1 MRMMFKLKESRDE
14 WLDKLSKVAKAI
26 ARAREIDDDDVC
38 DVEIQVRLEG
48 SLSTIKNHEALKAG
62 VIRDIALSVGGL
74 IDKISVAALYADLSD
89 LEAATEKTAN
99 HKANTFIFRHEIR
112 ERGAILMHLVLQR
125 GVCGAGVSPLVIAQV
140 LVGRE
145 RGREREGG
153 TEGGMGGGG
162 GRAGGR
168 GVLVAEDELGFGE
181 CLHQFVDIFIVNQQQ
196 NDIYKSL
203 TEV

>member
-14 WLDKLSKVAKAI
+14 WLDKLSKAAKAI

-38 DVEIQVRLEG
+38 DIEIQVRLEG

-74 IDKISVAALYADLSD
+74 IDKISVATLYADLSD
-89 LEAATEKTAN
+89 MEAPTEKTAN
-99 HKANTFIFRHEIR
+99 HADNAYSFIWRHEIR

-140 LVGRE
+140 LVV
-145 RGREREGG
+145 
-153 TEGGMGGGG
+153 
-162 GRAGGR
+162 
-168 GVLVAEDELGFGE
+168 VLVADDDLSFGE
-181 CLHQFVDIFIVNQQQ
+181 CLRRFV
-196 NDIYKSL
+196 STL
-203 TEV
+203 